1 MGCGHHDLSL
11 SGVLAYEKACAETY
25 DLLCKSS
32 VAKLSAAEG
41 DSVLLNECA
50 EGCACCNHVSEV
62 NMLSKSTR
70 TNQGCR
76 RVYISV
82 G

>member
-1 MGCGHHDLSL
+1 MA
-11 SGVLAYEKACAETY
+11 SGVLAYKKACAEPY

-32 VAKLSAAEG
+32 VVKLSATEG
-41 DSVLLNECA
+41 DSVRLNECA
-50 EGCACCNHVSEV
+50 GGCACCNHVSEV
-62 NMLSKSTR
+62 NMLCKSTR

-76 RVYISV
+76 RVYTSV